1 MSLTSSRQQQN
12 RSKAPNTGLTP
23 RRKRGVNA
31 DPQQH
36 PLLTGCSSPDI
47 GIDGWTARC
56 SHVRRQRNSRAHPQS
71 DHGRNVTYHIT
82 SITRRHNASSRHV
95 THIHTLQCGNTTDD
109 EGRRTNDN
117 EVRQR
122 TTERQRSSTTNE
134 RTTTTF
140 DDERTTTKFDNE
152 VRRRT
157 HNNEVRRRTN
167 ERTTT
172 KFDDERTNERQRS
185 STTNE
190 RKNDNEVRRRTN
202 ERQRSS
208 TTKFDNEVRQ
218 RSSTTKFDNEVRRRT
233 HSVNELP
240 PSLPQSPTRAVARC
254 RAAVSSL
261 LFVTLRRR
269 VVVGRSL
276 FVVRCSLVVGRWLL
290 LV

>member
-109 EGRRTNDN
+109 EGRRTKD
-117 EVRQR
+117 
-122 TTERQRSSTTNE
+122 ERQRSST
-134 RTTTTF
+134 
-140 DDERTTTKFDNE
+140 
-152 VRRRT
+152 
-157 HNNEVRRRTN
+157 TN

-172 KFDDERTNERQRS
+172 KFDDERTNER
-185 STTNE
+185 TTTKFDDE
-190 RKNDNEVRRRTN
+190 RT
-202 ERQRSS
+202 

-218 RSSTTKFDNEVRRRT
+218 RSSTTKFDNEVRQRSSTT
-233 HSVNELP
+233 HSL
-240 PSLPQSPTRAVARC
+240 SQ
-254 RAAVSSL
+254 
-261 LFVTLRRR
+261 
-269 VVVGRSL
+269 
-276 FVVRCSLVVGRWLL
+276 
-290 LV
+290 